1 MIYGIIYSNA
11 CGRNSFK
18 VSSIIPMKDKNPIV
32 VVSGQHH
39 LSALKQY
46 ADSLQD
52 KYDMLDKKQ
61 MKIINMAKPLMYHVQ
76 QHNEYQALQ
85 EDLRWVL
92 DNIGQWDMIIYN
104 QDGPHMEWFPAWTT
118 HQGPMVLSS
127 HWEGALNAWSPY
139 NALIVYQPLVTLM
152 FQQPSPQ
159 TDSGLKLSGG
169 HRQARENKEHGI
181 TRVNVKNIKDKY
193 TLSIDNPLY
202 TPSNMDGI
210 YHINLSYEEGT
221 FYHSHLLVL
230 VRKDSTYTISQIKHW
245 FGCWSFTA
253 RPECPEL
260 VLDCKL
266 LAAFS
271 YGGSLHHWYH
281 IANFQQGTI
290 TPGQNVLSW
299 FLTVSANVQQGT
311 ITPGQNVLSWS
322 FTVSLQYWY
331 HNANVQQGAI
341 TPGQKFYS

>member
-104 QDGPHMEWFPAWTT
+104 QGKH
-118 HQGPMVLSS
+118 LSVVIMYFQLC
-127 HWEGALNAWSPY
+127 AC
-139 NALIVYQPLVTLM
+139 VYTCRTSVCHI
-152 FQQPSPQ
+152 
-159 TDSGLKLSGG
+159 LSM
-169 HRQARENKEHGI
+169 Q
-181 TRVNVKNIKDKY
+181 
-193 TLSIDNPLY
+193 
-202 TPSNMDGI
+202 
-210 YHINLSYEEGT
+210 
-221 FYHSHLLVL
+221 
-230 VRKDSTYTISQIKHW
+230 STYDKACPCREPFHAQIMIH
-245 FGCWSFTA
+245 
-253 RPECPEL
+253 
-260 VLDCKL
+260 
-266 LAAFS
+266 
-271 YGGSLHHWYH
+271 
-281 IANFQQGTI
+281 
-290 TPGQNVLSW
+290 
-299 FLTVSANVQQGT
+299 
-311 ITPGQNVLSWS
+311 
-322 FTVSLQYWY
+322 
-331 HNANVQQGAI
+331 
-341 TPGQKFYS
+341 